1 MQGSGEPEDT
11 DPYRPRRREEGYPSL
26 VVRLEPESFFP
37 SEYVLAR
44 SSRRDKT
51 RGNYIIASWGNSGAM
66 TPAQRES
73 ECQPEP
79 APAPG
84 ISRSE
89 PGLGIQE
96 IAWTWK
102 SVKTWQMGPSS
113 EWEARGARCSQRGRQ
128 GNGESFHKHRN
139 IYMKHGLRTG
149 GGGNAESLTVHF
161 SIVSMSEVWTDWG
174 QMMWQCDII
183 RVGGT
188 CADIWQSHPAP
199 AHTSSQASGECDE
212 LMEELS
218 QCGNR
223 FSMDMAN
230 ILPQL
235 LTQTRP
241 RLALQCS
248 LVIRALVQSGDWWA

>member
-1 MQGSGEPEDT
+1 MSLPGLQGGTKQGEIISLPAGEIPE
-11 DPYRPRRREEGYPSL
+11 R
-26 VVRLEPESFFP
+26 
-37 SEYVLAR
+37 
-44 SSRRDKT
+44 
-51 RGNYIIASWGNSGAM
+51 WHH
-66 TPAQRES
+66 
-73 ECQPEP
+73 
-79 APAPG
+79 
-84 ISRSE
+84 RSE
-89 PGLGIQE
+89 SPSVTLSLSRHQALVWSELGLGIQE
-96 IAWTWK
+96 RAWTWK

-139 IYMKHGLRTG
+139 IYMDSGQKEEEVKSHWQ
-149 GGGNAESLTVHF
+149 SLAVHF
-161 SIVSMSEVWTDWG
+161 SIVSMSGVWTDWG

-183 RVGGT
+183 RVGGHVLT
-188 CADIWQSHPAP
+188 SDNHTQPLP
-199 AHTSSQASGECDE
+199 TSSQASGECDE

-241 RLALQCS
+241 RLALQCTPCDTGCCT
-248 LVIRALVQSGDWWA
+248 IRGLMGLINLQRGTTKIKNKCATRMC

>member
-1 MQGSGEPEDT
+1 MSLPGLQGGTKQGEIISLPAGEIPERWHQRSE
-11 DPYRPRRREEGYPSL
+11 RPSVTLSL
-26 VVRLEPESFFP
+26 
-37 SEYVLAR
+37 
-44 SSRRDKT
+44 SRHQ
-51 RGNYIIASWGNSGAM
+51 ALVW
-66 TPAQRES
+66 
-73 ECQPEP
+73 
-79 APAPG
+79 
-84 ISRSE
+84 SE

-96 IAWTWK
+96 NAWTWK

-139 IYMKHGLRTG
+139 IYMEHGLRTQG
-149 GGGNAESLTVHF
+149 GRSAESLTVHF
-161 SIVSMSEVWTDWG
+161 SIVSMSGSGLIGDKWCD
-174 QMMWQCDII
+174 MWHY
-183 RVGGT
+183 
-188 CADIWQSHPAP
+188 QSRGHVLTSDNHTQPLP
-199 AHTSSQASGECDE
+199 TSSQASGECDE

-241 RLALQCS
+241 RLALQCTPCDTGS
-248 LVIRALVQSGDWWA
+248 SAIRGLMGLINLQRGTTKNINKCATRTC

>member
-73 ECQPEP
+73 ECHPE
-79 APAPG
+79 PAPG
-84 ISRSE
+84 ISWSE

-139 IYMKHGLRTG
+139 IYMKRGLRT
-149 GGGNAESLTVHF
+149 GGNAESLGVTDSTFLNCLH
-161 SIVSMSEVWTDWG
+161 VWSLDWLG
-174 QMMWQCDII
+174 TNDVTCDII

-188 CADIWQSHPAP
+188 CANIWQSPPAP